1 MLLIIFGMKTFVF
14 TQVLCVF
21 KQGK

>member
-14 TQVLCVF
+14 AQVLCVF